1 MIACELSVVD
11 MDVKSV
17 VIVVNVVLFKG
28 PFTDWIFLKPLK
40 PLLGQ

>member
-17 VIVVNVVLFKG
+17 VIVVNVALFKG
-28 PFTDWIFLKPLK
+28 PFTDWILKPLK